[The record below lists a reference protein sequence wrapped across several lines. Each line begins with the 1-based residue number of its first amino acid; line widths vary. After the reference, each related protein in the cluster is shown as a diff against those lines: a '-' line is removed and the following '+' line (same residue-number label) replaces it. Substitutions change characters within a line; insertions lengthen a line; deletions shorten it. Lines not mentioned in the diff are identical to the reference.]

1 MSDKLTQDFD
11 LYYKELENFTGHFK
25 TSSQVIA
32 TDPHLSKAG
41 KSASLAELQ
50 KEHEKDLSSLGER
63 LQKDFGK
70 RVSNINDFVNGK
82 TTDKRIEGIQ
92 GRLKKGESL
101 TSDQQNR
108 LIIHELAE
116 NKQLM
121 AKSSFQNM
129 LANADI
135 EQIKKTAQTLSNSQD
150 VERLEWL
157 KELADLRGEGALGGS
172 LGGQIAG
179 IRTANLNDE
188 QKNLQL
194 VSARIQKGLELFQ
207 YSLERSKKGDFMDVR
222 QSEEIIDNE

>member
-1 MSDKLTQDFD
+1 MSDKLKQDFD
-11 LYYKELENFTGHFK
+11 IFYLELEGKTKHFK
-25 TSSQVIA
+25 DSSQKVE
-32 TDPHLSKAG
+32 TDPHLSKIG
-41 KSASLAELQ
+41 KSASLATL
-50 KEHEKDLSSLGER
+50 KSEHEKDLSDLAER
-63 LQKDFGK
+63 LKKEFST
-70 RVSNINDFVNGK
+70 RVHNIANFVNG
-82 TTDKRIEGIQ
+82 TAPDKRIEGIQ
-92 GRLKKGESL
+92 SRFKKGESL

-116 NKQLM
+116 NKRLM

-129 LANADI
+129 LANADN

-188 QKNLQL
+188 QRNLQG
-194 VSARIQKGLELFQ
+194 VSSRIQKGLKLFE
-207 YSLERSKKGDFMDVR
+207 YSIEKSKTGEFMDVR
-222 QSEEIIDNE
+222 QEEILDGD